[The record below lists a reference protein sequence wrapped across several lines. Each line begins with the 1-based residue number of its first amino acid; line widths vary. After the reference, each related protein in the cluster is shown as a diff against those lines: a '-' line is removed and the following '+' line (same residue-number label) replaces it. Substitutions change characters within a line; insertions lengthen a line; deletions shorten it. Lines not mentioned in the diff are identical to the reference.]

1 MDTRPSPTPE
11 VCWEREIVGIIF
23 EAGWAAITAVSFIPV
38 VGPFADSLS
47 LLEAADALQNTW
59 S

>member
-1 MDTRPSPTPE
+1 MHTRPSPTLE

-23 EAGWAAITAVSFIPV
+23 EAGWAAKTAVSFIPV

-47 LLEAADALQNTW
+47 LLKGTDALQNTC